1 MTNVCTIM
9 GRLVRDPELRH
20 TTAGIPVCSF
30 SIANERPVASADG
43 TRETDFVDC
52 VAWRGAAE
60 FAAKYFEKG
69 RMICVT
75 GRFQSR
81 KWQDKQGNNRLSW
94 ELVAEHVEFCG
105 DGARKQAELPKT
117 DDFAELEEDDAPFK

>member
-30 SIANERPVASADG
+30 SIANERPVAGADG

-69 RMICVT
+69 RMVCVI

-81 KWQDKQGNNRLSW
+81 KWQDKQGNNRLNW

-105 DGARKQAELPKT
+105 DSAKKPAELPKA
-117 DDFAELEEDDAPFK
+117 DAFAELEEDDAPFK